1 MLQPSS
7 TIIHNPYPYQ
17 SNLDTQNSL
26 LSVQN
31 QFDKVD
37 KVEYSKKLK
46 NYLIETLTT
55 IICYI
60 KLDIDIDSYPNVG
73 CKTCGVCKNDIHY
86 KNSSILVGIFT

>member
-26 LSVQN
+26 LSVKN

-55 IICYI
+55 IFRYI
-60 KLDIDIDSYPNVG
+60 QLDIDIDSYPNVG
-73 CKTCGVCKNDIHY
+73 CNNCGVCKNDIY
-86 KNSSILVGIFT
+86 SRNSSILIGIFT